1 VRLREVV
8 IIGSQELHH
17 LQMLVF
23 VCLGKIVN
31 RNRGR
36 NGGVT
41 EVRSPANVGLRMSW

>member
-1 VRLREVV
+1 MVA
-8 IIGSQELHH
+8 SQKLDH

-23 VCLGKIVN
+23 VCLGRIVN

-41 EVRSPANVGLRMSW
+41 EVRSLANVGHRLS